1 MSITGAPD
9 EEGGSPQKVGV
20 AIADI
25 MAGMYA
31 ATAILAALHAR
42 DGCGRGQ
49 HIDVP
54 LYDSQVAWLANQ
66 TMNFLIGGDNPGRM
80 GTAHPNLVPYRV
92 FPTADGQLMLA
103 VGNDRQFAR
112 CVECLGCPE
121 LAADP
126 DYTANAGRV
135 AHRRALEALLSSRF
149 RQKGTAYWLRVLAE
163 AGIPAGPINTIED
176 VFNEPYAQERRLVR
190 KLRHRSAG
198 EIPTV
203 ANPVSFSASPVT
215 YRYAPPEL
223 GEHTRE
229 ILSAELGFSDTEMDR
244 LRKEGAI

>member
-1 MSITGAPD
+1 
-9 EEGGSPQKVGV
+9 
-20 AIADI
+20 

-42 DGCGRGQ
+42 DDSGRGQ
-49 HIDVP
+49 RIDVP

-66 TMNFLIGGDNPGRM
+66 NMNFLVGGQNPGRL

-92 FPTADGQLMLA
+92 FPTADGHLMLA

-126 DYTANAGRV
+126 DYSTNAARV
-135 AHRRALEALLSSRF
+135 VHRQALDAILSGHF
-149 RQKGTAYWLRVLAE
+149 RQKETGHWLNALAE
-163 AGIPAGPINTIED
+163 AGIPAGPINTIEE
-176 VFNEPYAQERRLVR
+176 VFSEPYAAERHLVR
-190 KLRHRSAG
+190 KIHHRSAG
-198 EIPTV
+198 DIPTV

-229 ILSAELGFSDTEMDR
+229 ILSSELGLSDDAIDR
-244 LRKEGAI
+244 LNREGAI